1 MGVSNFYPLVTQR
14 ASEAIEYLDTP
25 PDLREVN
32 VGVDIAILL
41 HRARSSVSCDS
52 EFLPYVAEKIYWL
65 QSLGARV
72 VAIFDGD
79 NIPEKKEEQQR
90 RQFER
95 EKNEVMIETEESAL
109 KELENDEISRKR
121 QGIENL
127 ENDDEISRKRQRI
140 ENLKKRVA
148 KPSLEDK
155 QNAWDLLIAM
165 GCYCYK
171 AQGEGEAELAAFQIS
186 EIIQEIITEDSDTIV
201 CGAKSILKNF
211 WNLQGTTFELSSSR
225 KPQRVTTGKILECL
239 KIDQRSLRVACIL
252 AGCDFIPKEY
262 HIPKVGLKR
271 AIDAVIQHGPSL
283 TACFMHFK
291 GLHVL
296 NDLEALKRYNR
307 AIEILKA
314 PQLDARKIEIIRMSL
329 SNCPIYSDKCPRR
342 FYILSE
348 PLIPEEWL
356 STRTN

>member
-1 MGVSNFYPLVTQR
+1 MLLVVIKQTSYKVCSMGVSNFYPLVSQR

-25 PDLREVN
+25 PVLREVS

-41 HRARSSVSCDS
+41 HRARSSVSRDS
-52 EFLPYVAEKIYWL
+52 EFLPYIAEKIYWL

-109 KELENDEISRKR
+109 KELEND
-121 QGIENL
+121 
-127 ENDDEISRKRQRI
+127 DEISRKRQRI

-165 GCYCYK
+165 GCYCHK

-225 KPQRVTTGKILECL
+225 KPQ
-239 KIDQRSLRVACIL
+239 
-252 AGCDFIPKEY
+252 
-262 HIPKVGLKR
+262 
-271 AIDAVIQHGPSL
+271 
-283 TACFMHFK
+283 
-291 GLHVL
+291 
-296 NDLEALKRYNR
+296 
-307 AIEILKA
+307 
-314 PQLDARKIEIIRMSL
+314 
-329 SNCPIYSDKCPRR
+329 
-342 FYILSE
+342 
-348 PLIPEEWL
+348 
-356 STRTN
+356 